1 MRRSRPSTHCV
12 FGVPQ
17 TINSAT
23 YQVVDVIARTRSLGD
38 SESLDAV
45 IGKICPSSSPLLHL
59 WLISLDRRNE
69 ESVDWAGSRFALGQP
84 HVGSYRR
91 RVSANGRRK

>member
-45 IGKICPSSSPLLHL
+45 ISKINSSLPLLHL
-59 WLISLDRRNE
+59 WLT
-69 ESVDWAGSRFALGQP
+69 
-84 HVGSYRR
+84 
-91 RVSANGRRK
+91 RK

>member
-23 YQVVDVIARTRSLGD
+23 YQVVDVIARTRSIGD

-45 IGKICPSSSPLLHL
+45 IGKI
-59 WLISLDRRNE
+59 
-69 ESVDWAGSRFALGQP
+69 
-84 HVGSYRR
+84 
-91 RVSANGRRK
+91 